1 MHVAIVSQNA
11 DLAIDIRP
19 RAEAEALAA
28 AGHTVT
34 LVGGTQHLSRLRDVT
49 APVVRLCT
57 YSMPRQA
64 EGNAGQVRELG
75 QSFARTAKALVQ
87 LSRTRPIDVLHSG
100 NPPDN
105 AWLLLRLLRR
115 AQGYSPH
122 FVYDQHDVAPVLAE
136 EKLGNA
142 VHARAAVRLHE
153 RLETASFR
161 RAALT
166 VFANPEYE
174 NRARE
179 LGLLTDEHV
188 VVPNGWRLPVGD
200 ESAAGKSD
208 GRPLVTYIGT
218 INEQDCVP
226 HLVEALAH
234 VPSIDEIRVVVAGD
248 GSDRRAA
255 QSRAAELGISGSIEW
270 LGWVTDRRILGS
282 LVSAADVCVAP
293 ERDSSFNRLASFVKI
308 VEYMSLGAP
317 TVAHR
322 LPQTDVLCGDSI
334 EYAEDMT
341 PDALGRA
348 ITAVLDDADRA
359 MRLGTKALSRFDAT
373 IAWESIGSPNLV
385 AGYSQA
391 FANGGRSQRCGRK

>member
-1 MHVAIVSQNA
+1 MAPAAS
-11 DLAIDIRP
+11 
-19 RAEAEALAA
+19 AEARA
-28 AGHTVT
+28 
-34 LVGGTQHLSRLRDVT
+34 RRI
-49 APVVRLCT
+49 P
-57 YSMPRQA
+57 
-64 EGNAGQVRELG
+64 
-75 QSFARTAKALVQ
+75 QSA
-87 LSRTRPIDVLHSG
+87 
-100 NPPDN
+100 
-105 AWLLLRLLRR
+105 
-115 AQGYSPH
+115 
-122 FVYDQHDVAPVLAE
+122 YDQHDVAPALAE

-153 RLETASFR
+153 RFETASFR

-179 LGLLTDEHV
+179 LGLLTNEHV
-188 VVPNGWRLPVGD
+188 VVPNGRRLP
-200 ESAAGKSD
+200 AR
-208 GRPLVTYIGT
+208 RPEWRMGERWYTSHRDIGT

-255 QSRAAELGISGSIEW
+255 QRRAASARDRWVDRVARLGAPTGGSSG
-270 LGWVTDRRILGS
+270 RS
-282 LVSAADVCVAP
+282 LSAADVCVAP

-322 LPQTDVLCGDSI
+322 LPQTDLLCGDSI

-341 PDALGRA
+341 SDAFARA
-348 ITAVLDDADRA
+348 ITAVLADADRA
-359 MRLGTKALSRFDAT
+359 MRSGYEGFVPLRRDHRVGEYRLAQSRRRILTSVRQRLTKTALRA
-373 IAWESIGSPNLV
+373 
-385 AGYSQA
+385 
-391 FANGGRSQRCGRK
+391 